1 MCHLIRALQR
11 PQSKP
16 CIQLGKDCNSGGG
29 GSSSDSGSSSPTDAD
44 YLLLH
49 SIPCSTTNA

>member
-16 CIQLGKDCNSGGG
+16 CTQLGKDCNSGGG